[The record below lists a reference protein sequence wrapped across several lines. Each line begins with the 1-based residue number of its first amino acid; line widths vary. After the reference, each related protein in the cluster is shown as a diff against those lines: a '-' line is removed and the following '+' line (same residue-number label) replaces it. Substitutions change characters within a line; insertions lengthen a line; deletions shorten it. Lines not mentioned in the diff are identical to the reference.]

1 MGEIIYLFVLSL
13 IRLQVRPVDGL
24 FTGDSS
30 KDVKSRKGVFFG
42 VIKLK
47 FNIKSLFVPE
57 DRQNL
62 AQNGLGITKR

>member
-1 MGEIIYLFVLSL
+1 M
-13 IRLQVRPVDGL
+13 DGL

-30 KDVKSRKGVFFG
+30 KDVKSRKGVPFG

-62 AQNGLGITKR
+62 AQNGLGITKS